1 VLKLAA
7 LSVDLDEVDNYL
19 AIHGLAADILPQAAH
34 EAVYARAVPR
44 LLALLRELDIPG
56 TFFAIGRDLARPAAH
71 ARLREIHGQ
80 GHEIGNHTLSHYYDL
95 TRRPRATQVE
105 EVRGGADAIED
116 AIGPRPRGFRA
127 PGYTIT
133 DQLFGV
139 LREQRVFYDSSV
151 FPCPPYY
158 SAKLAALAL
167 MRLRGRKSRSIVDD
181 PRVLRAPADPYRVGE
196 PYYRRG
202 DGLLELPVGV
212 TGAGS
217 ARLPYLGTSVVLGG
231 TRSARLLTRLVSG
244 RPLVNLV
251 LHGMDVCDA
260 DEDGLAPLA
269 AYQPDLR
276 QSLAVKRAALAE
288 AVQML
293 KARGYAFV
301 TLHEAARH
309 FAS

>member
-19 AIHGLAADILPQAAH
+19 AIHGLEAGALPEAAQR
-34 EAVYARAVPR
+34 AVYERAVPR
-44 LLALLRELDIPG
+44 LLALLRELELPG
-56 TFFAIGRDLARPAAH
+56 TFFAIGHDLARPH
-71 ARLREIHGQ
+71 ARARVREIHGQ
-80 GHEIGNHTLSHYYDL
+80 GHEIGNHTLHHYYDL
-95 TRRPRATQVE
+95 TRRSRAQQVE

-116 AIGPRPRGFRA
+116 AVGSRPRGFRA

-139 LREQRVFYDSSV
+139 LREQGVVYDSSV

-158 SAKLAALAL
+158 CAKLAALAL
-167 MRLRGRKSRSIVDD
+167 IRLRGRQSRSIVDD
-181 PRVLRAPADPYRVGE
+181 PRVLRAPADPYRIGA

-212 TGAGS
+212 TGAAS

-231 TRSARLLTRLVSG
+231 TRSARMLTRLVSG

-260 DEDGLAPLA
+260 AADGLAPLA
-269 AYQPDLR
+269 AHQPDLR
-276 QSLAVKRAALAE
+276 QSFEVKRAALTE

-293 KARGYAFV
+293 RARGYSFV
-301 TLHEAARH
+301 TLHEAARR
-309 FAS
+309 FAC